1 MSGIYPGQSLE
12 FDTAIPLIP
21 RRFARGSRVMNSRIQ
36 LNGVQGV
43 GADTVG
49 VSIGASRRLIVSA
62 GWPLLIVGEKNAQS
76 QNTQDI

>member
-49 VSIGASRRLIVSA
+49 VVSA